1 MLDALLL
8 ADLGFH
14 HRSFGTVKF
23 GKCAI
28 ALHTE
33 TSLGVLVS
41 KTDTKQK
48 GQETENAEK
57 TMKTQ
62 TEKTM
67 KKNAKANWKALA
79 AFLVVMVP
87 LV

>member
-1 MLDALLL
+1 LLH

-33 TSLGVLVS
+33 TNLGVLVS
-41 KTDTKQK
+41 KTDSKQRD
-48 GQETENAEK
+48 QETKMLKK